1 MSRRRSFL
9 PQAAVVALLL
19 AATAIWTGKA
29 FPRIDPA
36 ERALV
41 AATRAGA
48 EAQCDCASASTH
60 RAYLR
65 CVSHAMKAL
74 AAGQLSKRGM
84 HAAMRCA
91 QRSSCGRAGKATCCM
106 TDAQGHMQCA
116 ITTAAKCVAPPGST
130 TCVTSFASLCDAID
144 QGCRQAAHDI
154 NCCLPP
160 SSSAGGAFVC
170 EPQKPSE
177 CAAESGID
185 MGGDGSCVPDPCG
198 AVGTT
203 TTTVVGTT
211 TTTTVASLCGNGI
224 LDPGEECD
232 PPWSRTCPARG
243 PGHINRECQDD
254 CTCPANAVTTT
265 TIVGTTST
273 TIPAETTTTTI
284 AGTTSTTIPAETT
297 TTTIAGTTTT
307 STIAGCNC
315 CTGTGRLAF
324 TTGLPPS
331 GSNCGT
337 VVDDTGANLLSLVCG
352 GLYFGGAGVGVP
364 PSVIPDG
371 ATSFTNLASCD
382 AGTGAITFSA
392 TTDTDTGSNRNCT
405 AAGITNPEYPGKL
418 GCLFGPPLPIPNP
431 NSPATST
438 CVVNRVTT
446 SASGNGNCNDGS
458 VALLNIPL
466 GSDIYLTGPTDGVVP
481 CPRCTGT
488 PSTCTAGP
496 NAGQPC
502 TAVGTPSA
510 TSPTSHDCPPAANA
524 FIGTLPI
531 PFALSTGSQSK
542 TSTDLPAQPFVFC
555 GFCGQQFSPSF
566 QGPPAKAC
574 TADSQCTTAPFTKCR
589 QRTSGAFAQGPART
603 VSETGSPGG
612 ACLSDGA
619 MHDTTLVSVFCIP
632 PAFNATVDAAGDLP
646 SPGAVALPG
655 QSQFIP

>member
-9 PQAAVVALLL
+9 PQAAVVVLLL

-185 MGGDGSCVPDPCG
+185 MGGDGSCVPDPC
-198 AVGTT
+198 VGVST

-224 LDPGEECD
+224 IDPGEQCD

-243 PGHINRECQDD
+243 RGHIYRECQDD

-352 GLYFGGAGVGVP
+352 GLYFGGAGVGV
-364 PSVIPDG
+364 
-371 ATSFTNLASCD
+371 
-382 AGTGAITFSA
+382 
-392 TTDTDTGSNRNCT
+392 
-405 AAGITNPEYPGKL
+405 
-418 GCLFGPPLPIPNP
+418 
-431 NSPATST
+431 
-438 CVVNRVTT
+438 
-446 SASGNGNCNDGS
+446 
-458 VALLNIPL
+458 
-466 GSDIYLTGPTDGVVP
+466 
-481 CPRCTGT
+481 
-488 PSTCTAGP
+488 
-496 NAGQPC
+496 
-502 TAVGTPSA
+502 
-510 TSPTSHDCPPAANA
+510 
-524 FIGTLPI
+524 
-531 PFALSTGSQSK
+531 
-542 TSTDLPAQPFVFC
+542 
-555 GFCGQQFSPSF
+555 
-566 QGPPAKAC
+566 
-574 TADSQCTTAPFTKCR
+574 
-589 QRTSGAFAQGPART
+589 
-603 VSETGSPGG
+603 
-612 ACLSDGA
+612 
-619 MHDTTLVSVFCIP
+619 
-632 PAFNATVDAAGDLP
+632 
-646 SPGAVALPG
+646 
-655 QSQFIP
+655 

>member
-1 MSRRRSFL
+1 MSRRRSPL
-9 PQAAVVALLL
+9 SQAAVVVLLL
-19 AATAIWTGKA
+19 AATDVRTASP
-29 FPRIDPA
+29 PRIDPA
-36 ERALV
+36 ERTLV

-48 EAQCDCASASTH
+48 EAQCDCASASSH

-65 CVSHAMKAL
+65 CVSDAVKTL
-74 AAGQLSKRGM
+74 AAGQLSKSGM

-91 QRSSCGRAGKATCCM
+91 VRSTCGRQGTATCCR
-106 TDAQGHMQCA
+106 TSQSGRTRCK
-116 ITTAAKCVAPPGST
+116 IVPAAKCTAPPGGSA
-130 TCVTSFASLCDAID
+130 CVTAFASWCDAVD
-144 QGCRQAAHDI
+144 QGCTPLDTPPHDV

-160 SSSAGGAFVC
+160 VTPGGPPDC

-177 CAAESGID
+177 CAAAGGTD
-185 MGGDGSCVPDPCG
+185 MGGDGSCVPDPCATTG
-198 AVGTT
+198 STT
-203 TTTVVGTT
+203 TTSTVPP
-211 TTTTVASLCGNGI
+211 LCGNGI
-224 LDPGEECD
+224 LDPGEQCD

-243 PGHINRECQDD
+243 PGHIQRECQDD
-254 CTCPANAVTTT
+254 CTCPTNAVTTT
-265 TIVGTTST
+265 TSTISSTSTTQTVATTST
-273 TIPAETTTTTI
+273 STSETTTSSIVVT
-284 AGTTSTTIPAETT
+284 TTSTSL
-297 TTTIAGTTTT
+297 TTT
-307 STIAGCNC
+307 STIPSCSC

-337 VVDDTGANLLSLVCG
+337 IVDDTGANLLNLACG

-371 ATSFTNLASCD
+371 ATSFTNIASCN

-392 TTDTDTGSNRNCT
+392 TTATDTGSNRTCT
-405 AAGITNPEYPGKL
+405 AAGVTNPEYPGKP

-446 SASGNGNCNDGS
+446 SASGNGNCKDGS

-481 CPRCTGT
+481 CPRCMGT

-502 TAVGTPSA
+502 TPVGTPSA

-531 PFALSTGSQSK
+531 PFMLSTGSQSK

-555 GFCGQQFSPSF
+555 GFCGAQFSPNF

-589 QRTSGAFAQGPART
+589 QRTSGAFSQGPART
-603 VSETGSPGG
+603 ISETGSASG
-612 ACLSDGA
+612 ACLSDGTL
-619 MHDTTLVSVFCIP
+619 HDTTLVSVFCIP

-646 SPGAVALPG
+646 GPGAVALPG

>member
-1 MSRRRSFL
+1 MSRRRSL
-9 PQAAVVALLL
+9 VSQAAVVVLLL
-19 AATAIWTGKA
+19 AATGIWTGKA

-36 ERALV
+36 ERELA
-41 AATRAGA
+41 AATRADA
-48 EAQCDCASASTH
+48 EAQCDCTSASSH
-60 RAYLR
+60 RGYLR
-65 CVSHAMKAL
+65 CVGRTMKAL
-74 AAGQLSKRGM
+74 SAGRLSKHGM

-91 QRSSCGRAGKATCCM
+91 QRSSCGRAGKAICC
-106 TDAQGHMQCA
+106 TTGSQGETQCA
-116 ITTAAKCVAPPGST
+116 ITPAAKCLAPAGGT
-130 TCVTSFASLCDAID
+130 ACVSSFASLCDAID
-144 QGCRQAAHDI
+144 QGCTPRQTPHDI
-154 NCCLPP
+154 NCCLPT

-177 CAAESGID
+177 CAAASGID
-185 MGGDGSCVPDPCG
+185 TGGDGGCVPDPC
-198 AVGTT
+198 VGLST
-203 TTTVVGTT
+203 TTTVVSTT
-211 TTTTVASLCGNGI
+211 TTTTPLCGNGVI
-224 LDPGEECD
+224 DPGEECD

-243 PGHINRECQDD
+243 PGHIMRECQDD
-254 CTCPANAVTTT
+254 CTCP
-265 TIVGTTST
+265 
-273 TIPAETTTTTI
+273 
-284 AGTTSTTIPAETT
+284 
-297 TTTIAGTTTT
+297 TTT
-307 STIAGCNC
+307 STISSTSTTETVTTTSTSTSETTTSSIVETTTSTSLTTTSTIPSCSC

-324 TTGLPPS
+324 TTGLPPA
-331 GSNCGT
+331 GSSCGT
-337 VVDDTGANLLSLVCG
+337 VVDDTGASLLNLGGG
-352 GLYFGGAGVGVP
+352 GLDFGGAGVGVP

-371 ATSFTNLASCD
+371 ATSFTNIASCN

-392 TTDTDTGSNRNCT
+392 TTATDTGSNRNCT
-405 AAGITNPEYPGKL
+405 AAGVTNPEYPGKP

-481 CPRCTGT
+481 CPLCTGT

-502 TAVGTPSA
+502 TPVGTPSA

-531 PFALSTGSQSK
+531 PFMLSTGSQSK

-589 QRTSGAFAQGPART
+589 QRTSGAFGQGPART
-603 VSETGSPGG
+603 ISETGSASG
-612 ACLSDGA
+612 ACLSDGTL
-619 MHDTTLVSVFCIP
+619 HDTTLVSVFCIP

-646 SPGAVALPG
+646 GPGAVALPG